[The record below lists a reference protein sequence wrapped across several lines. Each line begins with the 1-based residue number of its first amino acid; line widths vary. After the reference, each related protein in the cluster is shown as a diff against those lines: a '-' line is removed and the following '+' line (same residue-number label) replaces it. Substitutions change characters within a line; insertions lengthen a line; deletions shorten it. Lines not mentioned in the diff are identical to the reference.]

1 MSEQCWC
8 YLMQTQVNVEGKI
21 VGHRQAD
28 LLEITGCAFEVDHK
42 TCPHRQSRG
51 CLIGKTVE
59 GSWGVVNHY

>member
-1 MSEQCWC
+1 
-8 YLMQTQVNVEGKI
+8 MQTLVTVEGKI

-59 GSWGVVNHY
+59 GSWGR